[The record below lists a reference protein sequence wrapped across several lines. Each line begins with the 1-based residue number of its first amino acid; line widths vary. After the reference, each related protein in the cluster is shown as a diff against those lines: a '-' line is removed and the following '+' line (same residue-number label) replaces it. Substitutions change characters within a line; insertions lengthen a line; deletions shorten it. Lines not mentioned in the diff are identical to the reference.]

1 MQRVEHKLQLAPG
14 ERDAW
19 FKIRR
24 KGCQLQINLLSP
36 PAVPEDSIQLRFG
49 GGMT

>member
-14 ERDAW
+14 ERDAC
-19 FKIRR
+19 FQIRQ

-36 PAVPEDSIQLRFG
+36 AAVPEDNIQLCLG
-49 GGMT
+49 EE